1 MSLRKQFIENTSMM
15 VIIRLTRGISLFISN
30 LILARLLFPYDF
42 GMAGLALSIITII
55 TQLSDIGL
63 EKAVIQ
69 KNSLDNNILITGA
82 TLRLLISIIFTITVI
97 IISPLFSYVY
107 NNTNIVL
114 IIQVCSILFIIQ
126 SAGFIPLSII
136 NIKLQFKK
144 LIIPSVGSSLTIL
157 ITSIIFALLHYGYW
171 SIILSNILGGVAN
184 VIILWIL
191 NPWHLILKID
201 KTIMKQLINYGKYAT
216 IIALLS
222 AIVMNADRFISATF
236 LKIDSVGFYTIA
248 YTWGTFFVFNISYI
262 IAGITF
268 PSFSAQK
275 NDLHTLRLSF
285 LSGIKYLHIISL
297 PIVALMIFFSSEF
310 ITFFLGPVWLPAN
323 FTFKLILF
331 YSLFYIEYFL
341 HYDLFFALNQLKRLL
356 LIHIIIIIIQ
366 LTTIYPLGRL
376 YNISGIAITL
386 IISFGI
392 GIILELKYS
401 MSILKYKLIDLKE
414 YLAPQIISTLLASLS
429 LLILPLIF
437 HYSIISNILITII
450 FLMIYLISLKL
461 IGSHQFWE
469 DITKTVHMT
478 KSMIIYNK
486 KSVINEYKKL

>member
-1 MSLRKQFIENTSMM
+1 
-15 VIIRLTRGISLFISN
+15 
-30 LILARLLFPYDF
+30 
-42 GMAGLALSIITII
+42 
-55 TQLSDIGL
+55 
-63 EKAVIQ
+63 
-69 KNSLDNNILITGA
+69 
-82 TLRLLISIIFTITVI
+82 
-97 IISPLFSYVY
+97 
-107 NNTNIVL
+107 
-114 IIQVCSILFIIQ
+114 
-126 SAGFIPLSII
+126 
-136 NIKLQFKK
+136 
-144 LIIPSVGSSLTIL
+144 
-157 ITSIIFALLHYGYW
+157 
-171 SIILSNILGGVAN
+171 
-184 VIILWIL
+184 
-191 NPWHLILKID
+191 
-201 KTIMKQLINYGKYAT
+201 
-216 IIALLS
+216 
-222 AIVMNADRFISATF
+222 MNADRFISATF